1 MPMRICVLISCFAIF
16 AGGVHADPLR
26 VNGSTTVNP
35 IVSEAAEMLRESEK
49 LEIQVD
55 TQGGSSGGIHALG
68 EGRAD
73 MAMSSRALHD
83 EDHKRHA
90 KADFHAHRIG
100 FDAVA
105 LVVSKDVWQSGVKSL
120 SQSQMRRIYER
131 KARKWSDFGG
141 PDRRIAFFNKEP
153 GRGTWEVFADW
164 LYGSAAKTP
173 SIAHLEVGSNEE
185 TRAKVA
191 GTRGAI
197 SQLSASW
204 VDQQKL
210 FALGIKDAE
219 GHIHQPDAKSLAS
232 GDYPLGRSL
241 WVITDGPPT
250 GSAKVLIDFLLS
262 DDGQALVKK
271 HGYLALDDHD

>member
-1 MPMRICVLISCFAIF
+1 MRTFVALILLAFFSAPG
-16 AGGVHADPLR
+16 AVADPLR
-26 VNGSTTVNP
+26 VHGSTTVNP
-35 IVSEAAEMLRESEK
+35 IVSEAAEILRETRD
-49 LEIQVD
+49 LQIQVD

-73 MAMSSRALHD
+73 VAMSSRALNE
-83 EDHKRHA
+83 EDRKRHSHV
-90 KADFHAHRIG
+90 DLRAHRIG

-105 LVVSKDVWQSGVKSL
+105 LTVSKDVWNGGIKSL
-120 SQSQMRRIYER
+120 SKAQMRRIYER
-131 KARKWSDFGG
+131 RARKWSALGG

-153 GRGTWEVFADW
+153 GRGTWEVFAIW
-164 LYGSAAKTP
+164 LYGSADNTP

-191 GTRGAI
+191 GSRGAI

-204 VDQQKL
+204 VDDKST

-219 GHIHQPDAKSLAS
+219 GKIHFPDAQSLAS
-232 GDYPLGRSL
+232 GDYPMGRSL

-250 GSAKVLIDFLLS
+250 GSAKALIDFLLS
-262 DDGQALVKK
+262 DAGQKLVRK
-271 HGYLALDDHD
+271 HGYLGLEDQD